1 MQRRKIRLVL
11 LIAALGL
18 IGLLSAQAQRKYN
31 TGKGQKPAGADQIQ
45 TITSLDY
52 KISGPYTH
60 KNLSIFLIHGE
71 DRAKGQIPLT
81 LQEAMKQKKV
91 IVHETENVNT
101 LAIEN
106 ISQEEVFVQSGDIVK
121 GGKQD
126 RVLALDLIVPP
137 KSGRMPI
144 DSFCV
149 EQGRWNQRGEESAN
163 AFSASDKMLVTK
175 DLKIAAKSKKSQ
187 SEVWE
192 NVGKSAR
199 KVSGG
204 VLAMSSMPTGSATP
218 APPANTV
225 LPALPVQSAAG
236 AADNSAAGIAA
247 QDEQAFDFS
256 PLGATR
262 SLQLA
267 LENKRVQQT
276 VSDYI
281 DNLSSIIDGK
291 TDIIGYAFAIN
302 GQVNSGD
309 VYSSNGLFKKLWP
322 KLLESSATEAL
333 GEFQKGV
340 AYEPVDVNAV
350 KSFMN
355 EAETGKDE
363 TKEVAKSVTMIKRET
378 KKNLFFETRERKQSA
393 EWIHRNYISK

>member
-1 MQRRKIRLVL
+1 MQRRKIGLVL
-11 LIAALGL
+11 LITALGL
-18 IGLLSAQAQRKYN
+18 IGFLSVQAQRKYS
-31 TGKGQKPAGADQIQ
+31 TSKGQKPAGADQIQ
-45 TITSLDY
+45 PITSLDY
-52 KISGPYTH
+52 KVSGPYSH

-71 DRAKGQIPLT
+71 DRAKERVPLT
-81 LQEAMKQKKV
+81 LQEAMEQKKV
-91 IVHETENVNT
+91 IVHETDDVNS

-106 ISQEEVFVQSGDIVK
+106 VSQEEVFVQSGDIVK

-137 KSGRMPI
+137 KSGKLPI

-149 EQGRWNQRGEESAN
+149 EQGRWSKRGDESAN
-163 AFSASDKMLVTK
+163 AFSASDKMLITK

-192 NVGKSAR
+192 NVAKSTR
-199 KVSGG
+199 KVSEG
-204 VLAMSSMPTGSATP
+204 VLAYIAPAPAATP
-218 APPANTV
+218 NPLAPPP
-225 LPALPVQSAAG
+225 PAKPVAPG
-236 AADNSAAGIAA
+236 TADNAAAI
-247 QDEQAFDFS
+247 EQIYANS
-256 PLGATR
+256 LRPHGATS

-267 LENKRVQQT
+267 LENKEIQQT
-276 VSDYI
+276 VSDYLK
-281 DNLSSIIDGK
+281 NLSSIIEGK
-291 TDIIGYAFAIN
+291 NDVIGYAFAIN

-309 VYSSNGLFKKLWP
+309 VYSSHRLFKKLWP

-333 GEFQKGV
+333 GEFQKDV
-340 AYEPVDVNAV
+340 TFEPLDVNAV

-363 TKEVAKSVTMIKRET
+363 TKEVAKNVTMIKRES
-378 KKNLFFETRERKQSA
+378 KKNLFFETRDRKQSA